1 MSLSPPSAFTA
12 ASPPVDSSSSPL
24 LSTLVSAV
32 RILSRCALHARPLPN
47 ANTARPPRPPFD
59 AFHDDVVGV
68 RLASTRAAR
77 APRGIDAVNV
87 KAAQLMM
94 RYDTRSIRLFENAR
108 RVSVV
113 PAQEIAFPQLGS
125 GKHRSPAGAEH
136 WKLDSIGV
144 WCFRRGLCPISPPEI
159 FPSPRRVA
167 TRGFRQQLFQSEWI
181 VFSHRGRHP
190 GICLC
195 FHWRF
200 MVEMA
205 GVKAVVWIVVFR
217 RYPRSGIGLVT

>member
-1 MSLSPPSAFTA
+1 
-12 ASPPVDSSSSPL
+12 
-24 LSTLVSAV
+24 VSAV

-77 APRGIDAVNV
+77 ATRGIDAVNV

-113 PAQEIAFPQLGS
+113 PAQEIASPQLGS
-125 GKHRSPAGAEH
+125 GKHRFPAWSRAVET
-136 WKLDSIGV
+136 
-144 WCFRRGLCPISPPEI
+144 RRRLVFSQRSLSHRSSRDLSE
-159 FPSPRRVA
+159 PSKSRD
-167 TRGFRQQLFQSEWI
+167 RGFRQQLFQSEWI
-181 VFSHRGRHP
+181 VFSHRGRHT

-200 MVEMA
+200 VVEMA

-217 RYPRSGIGLVT
+217 RYPRM

>member
-1 MSLSPPSAFTA
+1 
-12 ASPPVDSSSSPL
+12 
-24 LSTLVSAV
+24 V

-113 PAQEIAFPQLGS
+113 PAQEIASPQLGS
-125 GKHRSPAGAEH
+125 GKQQ

-144 WCFRRGLCPISPPEI
+144 WCFRRVSV
-159 FPSPRRVA
+159 PS
-167 TRGFRQQLFQSEWI
+167 L
-181 VFSHRGRHP
+181 
-190 GICLC
+190 L
-195 FHWRF
+195 
-200 MVEMA
+200 
-205 GVKAVVWIVVFR
+205 
-217 RYPRSGIGLVT
+217 PRSFRALEESRPEDSATAFSV

>member
-1 MSLSPPSAFTA
+1 
-12 ASPPVDSSSSPL
+12 
-24 LSTLVSAV
+24 V

-77 APRGIDAVNV
+77 ATRGIDAVNV

-113 PAQEIAFPQLGS
+113 PAQEIASPQLGS
-125 GKHRSPAGAEH
+125 GKHRSPAWSRAVETR
-136 WKLDSIGV
+136 LD
-144 WCFRRGLCPISPPEI
+144 RRLVFSQGLCPISPPEI

-167 TRGFRQQLFQSEWI
+167 TRGFRNSF
-181 VFSHRGRHP
+181 FSLNG
-190 GICLC
+190 
-195 FHWRF
+195 
-200 MVEMA
+200 
-205 GVKAVVWIVVFR
+205 
-217 RYPRSGIGLVT
+217 

>member
-1 MSLSPPSAFTA
+1 
-12 ASPPVDSSSSPL
+12 
-24 LSTLVSAV
+24 VSAV

-77 APRGIDAVNV
+77 ATRGIDAVNV

-94 RYDTRSIRLFENAR
+94 RYDTRSISLFENAR

-125 GKHRSPAGAEH
+125 GKHRFPAGAEQ

-144 WCFRRGLCPISPPEI
+144 WCFRRGLCPIAPPEI

-167 TRGFRQQLFQSEWI
+167 IEDSANSF
-181 VFSHRGRHP
+181 FSLNG
-190 GICLC
+190 
-195 FHWRF
+195 
-200 MVEMA
+200 
-205 GVKAVVWIVVFR
+205 
-217 RYPRSGIGLVT
+217 

>member
-1 MSLSPPSAFTA
+1 
-12 ASPPVDSSSSPL
+12 
-24 LSTLVSAV
+24 
-32 RILSRCALHARPLPN
+32 PLPN

-77 APRGIDAVNV
+77 ATRGIDAVNV

-125 GKHRSPAGAEH
+125 GKHRSPAWSRAVETRSAFGVFAEV
-136 WKLDSIGV
+136 SV
-144 WCFRRGLCPISPPEI
+144 
-159 FPSPRRVA
+159 PS
-167 TRGFRQQLFQSEWI
+167 L
-181 VFSHRGRHP
+181 
-190 GICLC
+190 L
-195 FHWRF
+195 
-200 MVEMA
+200 
-205 GVKAVVWIVVFR
+205 
-217 RYPRSGIGLVT
+217 PRSFRALEESRPRIPPTAFSV

>member
-1 MSLSPPSAFTA
+1 M
-12 ASPPVDSSSSPL
+12 
-24 LSTLVSAV
+24 

-113 PAQEIAFPQLGS
+113 PAQEIAFPKLGS
-125 GKHRSPAGAEH
+125 GKHRSPAWSRAVETR
-136 WKLDSIGV
+136 LD
-144 WCFRRGLCPISPPEI
+144 RRLVFSQRLCPISPPEI

-167 TRGFRQQLFQSEWI
+167 TEDSANSF
-181 VFSHRGRHP
+181 FSLNG
-190 GICLC
+190 
-195 FHWRF
+195 
-200 MVEMA
+200 
-205 GVKAVVWIVVFR
+205 
-217 RYPRSGIGLVT
+217 

>member
-1 MSLSPPSAFTA
+1 
-12 ASPPVDSSSSPL
+12 
-24 LSTLVSAV
+24 V

-113 PAQEIAFPQLGS
+113 PAQEIASPQLGS
-125 GKHRSPAGAEH
+125 GKHRFPACG
-136 WKLDSIGV
+136 KLVGV

-167 TRGFRQQLFQSEWI
+167 TEDSANSF
-181 VFSHRGRHP
+181 FSLNG
-190 GICLC
+190 
-195 FHWRF
+195 
-200 MVEMA
+200 
-205 GVKAVVWIVVFR
+205 
-217 RYPRSGIGLVT
+217 